1 MANPIDI
8 AVSVAKRIE
17 RSMEARRDGLVGVF
31 QTIAGQHGEVASLID
46 RVKTDPR
53 KREALW
59 PRIRVSLLSHEKAE
73 LKVVYPVLGRY
84 SELDQFVAQHA
95 HEAQQLEDIITR
107 LDAMSVQ
114 GEDWMT
120 LFESLAELVVSHAH
134 EEENEIFPAA
144 INVIGQDRAKD
155 LDDKFRSSF
164 KDFKAAF
171 EKVAH

>member
-46 RVKTDPR
+46 RVKADAR

-59 PRIRVSLLSHEKAE
+59 PRIRVSLLAHEKAE
-73 LKVVYPVLGRY
+73 LKIVYPVLGRY
-84 SELDQFVAQHA
+84 SELDQHVAQHA
-95 HEAQQLEDIITR
+95 QEAQQLEDIITR

-120 LFESLAELVVSHAH
+120 LFESLAELVVTHAN

-144 INVIGQDRAKD
+144 INVIGHDRSKD
-155 LDDKFRSSF
+155 MDDKFRASF